1 MLRELAAFIAF
12 ESRCC
17 SFLDFELRVE
27 AESDIARLR
36 VTGPE
41 DTQAMLDRWVSA
53 ERQLS

>member
-27 AESDIARLR
+27 AESDIAKLR

-41 DTQAMLDRWVSA
+41 DTQEMLDRWVSA
-53 ERQLS
+53 EPAS

>member
-27 AESDIARLR
+27 AESDVAQLL

-53 ERQLS
+53 ATA

>member
-17 SFLDFELRVE
+17 SFLEFELRV
-27 AESDIARLR
+27 AAGSDVAQLR

-41 DTQAMLDRWVSA
+41 DAQAMLDRWVSA
-53 ERQLS
+53 EAAS